1 MDKPVDNYWEL
12 NLRDLE
18 QRLAKNGFTVHRA
31 DSPVHAGEV
40 VINEILPA
48 LKPKT
53 VSWGGSS
60 TLAASGLREHL
71 LASPDYEALDTW
83 DQSLSAEE
91 KHELRR
97 RALLCDCFFC
107 SSNAVTMEGHLV
119 NLDMIGN
126 RTGAITFGPKNVV
139 ILLSRNK
146 LVPDLGRA
154 MDRIKEYV
162 APVNTMRLDKKTP
175 CVKTGYC
182 MDCDSPDR
190 ICNTWTITEKSYP
203 KGRIVIVLI
212 NQDAGF

>member
-1 MDKPVDNYWEL
+1 MEKPVDNYWEL

-18 QRLAKNGFTVHRA
+18 QRLARNGFTVHRA
-31 DSPVHAGEV
+31 DSPAHAGEV

-53 VSWGGSS
+53 VSWGGSA
-60 TLAASGLREHL
+60 TLAASGLRERL
-71 LASPDYEALDTW
+71 LASPDYEVLDTW
-83 DQSLSAEE
+83 DQSLSAGE
-91 KHELRR
+91 KYELRR
-97 RALLCDCFFC
+97 HSLLVDCFFC

-119 NLDMIGN
+119 NLDMTGN
-126 RTGAITFGPKNVV
+126 RTGALSFGPRNVV
-139 ILLSRNK
+139 VLLSRNK

-162 APVNTMRLDKKTP
+162 APVNAMRLNKKTP
-175 CVKTGYC
+175 CAKTGYC